1 MNSITVTAN
10 GPYEC
15 RGSFEICDAAGTVLA
30 SETETWLCR
39 CGRSQNKPYCD
50 GSHEKTGFQSAAFK
64 AVAGA
69 PPADDSATLRI
80 RLRQDGPLRL
90 EGPCEV
96 RAPDGAP
103 LYHGSETALC
113 RCGASANKPFCDGT
127 HRQIGFKT
135 G

>member
-1 MNSITVTAN
+1 MNSITATAN

-15 RGSFEICDAAGTVLA
+15 RGSFEICDAAGNLLA

-50 GSHEKTGFQSAAFK
+50 GSHEKTGFQSAAFS
-64 AVAGA
+64 VATAA
-69 PPADDSATLRI
+69 PPPDDSAALRV

-113 RCGASANKPFCDGT
+113 RCGASSKKPFCDGT

-135 G
+135 E